1 MKRIL
6 PILCAV
12 ALIVSVAVSA
22 PAADGQIDPSLANAP
37 VIKVGVA
44 ITLTGPQSS
53 VGRESDRG
61 IDIAVKEINDA
72 GGIHGKKLEVV
83 KYDEKGD
90 PQESLKA
97 VTRLIEQDKVN
108 VIFGPLSSNSMMAV
122 GEYVNGAKTVTMGP
136 AVGVVWTNQGWDYVF
151 RCTSNTYMQC
161 VQAADLIEKMGYKK
175 IAIFNINEEYG
186 NNSRKDIIAL
196 LEKKNIGVKIVA
208 VEVYKNGDTDFT
220 SQSVKIANS
229 DADCVFLVAW
239 ANDCGSLLKQIRRA
253 GFDGP
258 IVGDNSLPGLPVREV
273 AGSASANVY
282 CTAAYILPDTVAEID
297 SNPSFAAPMI
307 NKYLHTYY
315 KTYKE
320 LPTNDN
326 CYRSYDGIY
335 ILAEAIK
342 NAKSLKSEDIQ
353 KALSNIDGLDRIAGK
368 FSYVGNHGE
377 GIYAVNVYR
386 FVDGKVELY
395 KY

>member
-6 PILCAV
+6 AILCV
-12 ALIVSVAVSA
+12 AFLLMPIASSA
-22 PAADGQIDPSLANAP
+22 LAADGQIDPSLANASE
-37 VIKVGVA
+37 IKLGVA

-53 VGRESDRG
+53 VGRESERG
-61 IDIAVKEINDA
+61 IELAVKEINDA
-72 GGIHGKKLEVV
+72 GGILGKKFQVI

-90 PQESLKA
+90 PQESLKV
-97 VTRLIEQDKVN
+97 VTRLIEQDQVN

-122 GEYVNGAKTVTMGP
+122 GEYVNNAKTVTMGP

-161 VQAADLIEKMGYKK
+161 VQAADLIEKQGYKK

-196 LEKKNIGVKIVA
+196 LEKKNIGIQIVA
-208 VEVYKNGDTDFT
+208 NEVYKNGDTDFT
-220 SQSVKIANS
+220 SQSVRIANS
-229 DADCVFLVAW
+229 GADCVFLVGW
-239 ANDCGSLLKQIRRA
+239 ANDCGSLLKQIRRS
-253 GFDGP
+253 GFEGP

-273 AGSASANVY
+273 AGSASDDVY

-297 SNPSFAAPMI
+297 TNPSFTSPMI
-307 NKYLHTYY
+307 NKFLHAYY
-315 KTYKE
+315 KEFKE

-335 ILAEAIK
+335 IIAEAIK
-342 NAKSLKSEDIQ
+342 NAKSIKSADIQ
-353 KALSNIDGLDRIAGK
+353 KALSNIDNFDRIAGV

-377 GIYAVNVYR
+377 GIYTVNVYR
-386 FVDGKVELY
+386 FVDGKVELFTY
-395 KY
+395 